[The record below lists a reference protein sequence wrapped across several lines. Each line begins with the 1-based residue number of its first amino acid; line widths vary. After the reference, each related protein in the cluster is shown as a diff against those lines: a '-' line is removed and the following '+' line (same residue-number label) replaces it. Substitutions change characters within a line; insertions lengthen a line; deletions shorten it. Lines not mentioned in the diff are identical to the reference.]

1 MSTVGYLILARQPCA
16 DVMVDLRMLHIAGKH
31 SIKQDLLPAVNVVFS
46 WVPLLHQKVSNIK
59 ASDLRAMQQQ
69 MYSQMKNCDKLVMTL
84 HADVWT
90 DPWERH

>member
-1 MSTVGYLILARQPCA
+1 MI
-16 DVMVDLRMLHIAGKH
+16 VDLRMLRTAGKH
-31 SIKQDLLPAVNVVFS
+31 SIKQDVLPAVNVVHS
-46 WVPLLHQKVSNIK
+46 WVPPSHQKVSNIK

-69 MYSQMKNCDKLVMTL
+69 MYSQMRNCDKLVMTL